1 MSKPPLSDREIY
13 DLLHEAQ
20 RLFIGRS
27 GETTHGETVIKATL
41 KTLSGMQL
49 GILLIEAKAGQTP
62 LPRDPE

>member
-1 MSKPPLSDREIY
+1 MSDQDIY
-13 DLLHEAQ
+13 EALHQAQ
-20 RLFIGRS
+20 RLFIGRTA
-27 GETTHGETVIKATL
+27 ETVHGETVIKATL